1 MNQLDNIIQDYIEKV
16 FKIQNALII
25 DATKDKNLPLN
36 PEDYNLMITDN
47 IKHLWYKP
55 NTEEAQLVIT
65 LYPLETNTIFNE
77 RSSRRSQPIVYASAE
92 GHRQF
97 QEALQEVVEDLTIPR
112 TPGEMFTGTAE
123 EMWIDLRNEIP
134 IPRIDL
140 SVMTEQEI
148 INHFD
153 TISNE

>member
-1 MNQLDNIIQDYIEKV
+1 MNKDYIV
-16 FKIQNALII
+16 ISSGLFKDHKEEEFILMTGTSSDIKTHTHTSLTA
-25 DATKDKNLPLN
+25 
-36 PEDYNLMITDN
+36 EDIR
-47 IKHLWYKP
+47 
-55 NTEEAQLVIT
+55 NTI
-65 LYPLETNTIFNE
+65 NTIFNE

-97 QEALQEVVEDLTIPR
+97 QEAIQRAVQDPVIFGTA
-112 TPGEMFTGTAE
+112 GEHTTAAE
-123 EMWIDLRNEIP
+123 EMWIDLRNETQTP
-134 IPRIDL
+134 EIDL